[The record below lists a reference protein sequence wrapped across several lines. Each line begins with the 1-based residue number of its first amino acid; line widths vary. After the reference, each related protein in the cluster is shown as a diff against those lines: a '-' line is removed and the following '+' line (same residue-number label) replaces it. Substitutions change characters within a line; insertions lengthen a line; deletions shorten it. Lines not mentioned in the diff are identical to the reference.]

1 MYVSIRLELAAHHI
15 YVNGHVDAR
24 PYNAPMPKKIA
35 THTKTPVSMRFDR
48 ELLAR
53 LDAYC
58 ENLKPVPADRTAVI
72 EAFVRDGLDRAAKRP
87 A

>member
-1 MYVSIRLELAAHHI
+1 
-15 YVNGHVDAR
+15 
-24 PYNAPMPKKIA
+24 MPKKVD
-35 THTKTPVSMRFDR
+35 THTKHPISMRFDR

-58 ENLKPVPADRTAVI
+58 ESLKPVPADRTAVI
-72 EAFVRDGLDRAAKRP
+72 EAFVRDGLDRASKRS

>member
-1 MYVSIRLELAAHHI
+1 
-15 YVNGHVDAR
+15 
-24 PYNAPMPKKIA
+24 MPKKIA

-48 ELLAR
+48 ELLVR

-72 EAFVRDGLDRAAKRP
+72 EAAVAQMLEREAKGKR
-87 A
+87 

>member
-1 MYVSIRLELAAHHI
+1 
-15 YVNGHVDAR
+15 
-24 PYNAPMPKKIA
+24 MPKKVA
-35 THTKTPVSMRFDR
+35 THTKTPISLRFDR

-72 EAFVRDGLDRAAKRP
+72 EAFVRSGLDREDKGKR
-87 A
+87 

>member
-1 MYVSIRLELAAHHI
+1 
-15 YVNGHVDAR
+15 
-24 PYNAPMPKKIA
+24 MPKKIA

-58 ENLKPVPADRTAVI
+58 ASLKPVTADRTAVI
-72 EAFVRDGLDRAAKRP
+72 EAFVRAGLDREEKGKR
-87 A
+87 